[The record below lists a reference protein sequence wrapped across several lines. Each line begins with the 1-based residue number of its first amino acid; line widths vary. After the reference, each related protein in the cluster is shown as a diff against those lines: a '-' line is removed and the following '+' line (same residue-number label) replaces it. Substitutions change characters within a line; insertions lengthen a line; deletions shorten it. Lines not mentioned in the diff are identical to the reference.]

1 MSTNEESKMQQVDV
15 ENYDFNNDA
24 FVKSYG
30 TAAVQDAAVR
40 TDRMMQDMEDK
51 RNQSKGFVNQGL
63 EVDTNARLSVFA
75 KEKVY
80 DGDWTAS
87 TLNLLEAWYKQ
98 CKDSA
103 SAYAAAARAARTKH
117 RMITI
122 PTIIAGTAAT
132 ALSFFSAGDTC
143 DPDQQDENGLKY
155 SVALLTSLVS
165 VLGGISALYSFKSKV
180 DACITAAG
188 SFENLARRAQLQTFL
203 PNSLRAHS
211 ELVLTEVSIE
221 FGSLTANSPLL

>member
-1 MSTNEESKMQQVDV
+1 MSGQEENKMQQVDV

-30 TAAVQDAAVR
+30 TAAIQDAAAR
-40 TDRMMQDMEDK
+40 TDRMTQDMEDRRK
-51 RNQSKGFVNQGL
+51 QSKGFVNQGL
-63 EVDTNARLSVFA
+63 EVDTNARLSMFA

-80 DGDWTAS
+80 AGDWTAS

-103 SAYAAAARAARTKH
+103 AAYADAARAARTKH

-122 PTIIAGTAAT
+122 PTIVAGTAAT

-143 DPDQQDENGLKY
+143 DPDQEDENGLKY
-155 SVALLTSLVS
+155 SVALLTSIVS
-165 VLGGISALYSFKSKV
+165 VLGGISQIYSFKSKT
-180 DACITAAG
+180 DACINAAG
-188 SFENLARRAQLQTFL
+188 NFENLARRASLQIYL
-203 PNSLRAHS
+203 PNELRAHS
-211 ELVLTEVSIE
+211 ELVLTEISIE
-221 FGSLTANSPLL
+221 FGSLTMNSPLL

>member
-1 MSTNEESKMQQVDV
+1 MSSNEENKMQKVDV
-15 ENYDFNNDA
+15 ENFDFNNDA

-30 TAAVQDAAVR
+30 TAAVQDASER
-40 TDRMMQDMEDK
+40 TDRMMKDIEGK
-51 RNQSKGFVNQGL
+51 RQQSKGFVNQGL
-63 EVDTNARLSVFA
+63 TLETDARLSVFA
-75 KEKVY
+75 KEEVY
-80 DGDWTAS
+80 PGDWTAS

-103 SAYAAAARAARTKH
+103 AAYAEAARGARKKH

-143 DPDQQDENGLKY
+143 DPDQEDENGLKY
-155 SVALLTSLVS
+155 SVALLTSMVS
-165 VLGGISALYSFKSKV
+165 VLGGVSALYSFKSKV
-180 DACITAAG
+180 DACINAAG
-188 SFENLARRAQLQTFL
+188 NFENLARRCQLQIYL
-203 PNSLRAHS
+203 SNDLRAHS

-221 FGSLTANSPLL
+221 FGSLTMNSPLL

>member
-1 MSTNEESKMQQVDV
+1 MSSSEENKLQEVDV
-15 ENYDFNNDA
+15 ENFDFNNDA

-30 TAAVQDAAVR
+30 TAAVQDANER
-40 TDRMMQDMEDK
+40 TERMVKSMNDK
-51 RNQSKGFVNQGL
+51 KKPSIGFVNKGL
-63 EVDTNARLSVFA
+63 EVDTNARLSQFS
-75 KEKVY
+75 KETVY
-80 DGDWTAS
+80 EGDWTAS
-87 TLNLLEAWYKQ
+87 TLNLLEAWFKQ

-103 SAYAAAARAARTKH
+103 AAYAAAARSARTKH

-132 ALSFFSAGDTC
+132 ALSFFNAGDTC
-143 DPDQQDENGLKY
+143 DPDTEENNGLKY
-155 SVALLTSLVS
+155 SVALLTSTVS

-180 DACITAAG
+180 DACINAAG
-188 SFENLARRAQLQTFL
+188 NFENLARRCSLQIFL

-221 FGSLTANSPLL
+221 FGSLTMNSPLL